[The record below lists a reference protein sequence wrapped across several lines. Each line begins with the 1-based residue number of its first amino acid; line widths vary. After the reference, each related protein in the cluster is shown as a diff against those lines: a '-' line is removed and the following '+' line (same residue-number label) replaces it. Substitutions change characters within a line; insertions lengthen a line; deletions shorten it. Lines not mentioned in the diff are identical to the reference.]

1 MGSQQLDS
9 KVDTLQQEARMVLP
23 GIQALVGFQLIAI
36 FNTGFKA
43 SLTESEQVAH
53 LVALILVVIS
63 SVLVMAPAAY
73 HRQAHHQISKHFVE
87 LSSRF
92 LAWAMAPLA
101 LGTCLDIYIVAR
113 VILLSQAWS
122 IGVAGLVF
130 LFYLWFWLIFPQQ
143 RARKANT

>member
-101 LGTCLDIYIVAR
+101 LGTCLDIYNVAR